1 VLKPPHPWY
10 LFQLKGGELFAFAGL
25 YDVWEDKKT
34 GERVERYTMI
44 TTEPNELVG
53 KVHSRMPVILTKDE
67 EDIWLNPDITEPEQ
81 LKPLLDPYPAEKME
95 SWRVSDAAK
104 NYRNDSPELTAP
116 VTPLL

>member
-1 VLKPPHPWY
+1 MKFSTFNARAEIVADSPVYRKPFRMQRCLIPANFFYEPDKITVLKPPHPWY

-53 KVHSRMPVILTKDE
+53 KVHGRMPVILTKDE
-67 EDIWLNPDITEPEQ
+67 EDI
-81 LKPLLDPYPAEKME
+81 
-95 SWRVSDAAK
+95 
-104 NYRNDSPELTAP
+104 
-116 VTPLL
+116 